1 MVAFATLTVIL
12 ELALVVISKEVVVV
26 VATLVDV
33 VGRTVVVVGAVVV
46 VVEVAATTEVEGD
59 VRDVFDATTWL
70 RPDAVAWVE
79 ASTTYPV
86 NASEPATT
94 TPKSPR
100 ATPFM
105 LSHSFAKRHEI
116 FDGDVRQNSRSATDF
131 EALT

>member
-1 MVAFATLTVIL
+1 MIL
-12 ELALVVISKEVVVV
+12 ELALVVISKDVVVV
-26 VATLVDV
+26 VATLVEV
-33 VGRTVVVVGAVVV
+33 VGGTVVVVAAVVV
-46 VVEVAATTEVEGD
+46 VVEVVGTTEVEVG
-59 VRDVFDATTWL
+59 VREVFAAATWL
-70 RPDAVAWVE
+70 RPNPVAWVE

-105 LSHSFAKRHEI
+105 LSHSFAKSPEI
-116 FDGDVRQNSRSATDF
+116 CDGDVRQNSRSANDF